1 MRMQNDLYYS
11 LLVRGVFDSLPYNLV
26 KNYGRNDNYLVKID
40 NWVRKLPQNIEE
52 GRNYVRKSLEENVK
66 SWVGVQRE
74 EALEDARYLFNMVY
88 DPQTGKFVDVP
99 RILPSP
105 FDIEAIEQL
114 LETDRQMYR

>member
-1 MRMQNDLYYS
+1 MGRTPLWE
-11 LLVRGVFDSLPYNLV
+11 LKAP
-26 KNYGRNDNYLVKID
+26 KNGYTSSDLVKID

-74 EALEDARYLFNMVY
+74 EALEDTRYLFNMVY